1 MGVREESSKRR
12 KSIAGTSSR
21 SSLGNKGR
29 RRAYSIAPGSAL
41 SPLAKARRDLVPR
54 KSILKVPVAI
64 LHGDDPSFTP
74 SPDTSETRD
83 FTNDFNRRKSLGRR
97 VSFSSTAHIRYFKKQ
112 PRPSDAASSE
122 TGSMDGSPE
131 RAPPPPPPRP
141 TNDENAYPGST
152 SNRRRSSVGRPSMAP
167 SDMDVTG
174 VFDFAQQPQGNG
186 GSALDDSEDSY
197 VEDGDDG
204 DMDVTQ
210 SMPNNLARRKSSVA
224 FQDPADASDASNMS
238 VDPDQTGS
246 YMDEST
252 MQSDTEPL
260 ECEVP
265 LGQALNPPV
274 SNDAWDALEQAANEN
289 VSPGNDEDD
298 DLEDAIQRLRRAS
311 AFLPQTSGEISE
323 DSFAS
328 TEDSFNP
335 DGEET
340 MNISRALGRVSMGG
354 NTNLAR
360 MSMGGES
367 AMDESGVYGRVGVE
381 PELPAT
387 QSPPNSQPQQPA
399 SAPPQQQQQQT
410 QTLAASTTQTFNAST
425 TQPLAISSNKP
436 PVFRPPPL
444 NSITGT
450 PKPVFSAPGSSI
462 FSAPGSS
469 SVFSASTSST
479 SATTTSGTSAPSSIP
494 SSVFSTPKPKPM
506 GQGQPSS
513 AVRPSTI
520 PRPFTFT
527 PRAVSSPA
535 KGGAKAAASKEGQ
548 AQASKEA
555 PASMGGTHGHGS
567 AGTGSNAH
575 GHGPAHPIHGRPS
588 APVRPASPG
597 KGFSAAF
604 APPTVKPSPRKFGQQ
619 QQESAMVPE
628 KRARNENEAGKRPL
642 GEKGAS
648 QNAAQSG
655 AHVSPQGGSSKTSP
669 QALAN
674 STAGPAGPSTSPQ
687 PRPLSPSRVAPFESV
702 TANPVVRRR
711 TSMIRRPSI
720 AGRKS
725 VGGVPP
731 PPSASGKQAEPAST
745 TGNESQI
752 PSAAGTG
759 SPPRKKASIG
769 MGRASMGVAGS
780 ERMPSTHRR
789 TSLQPPV
796 PVLENGKGKG
806 KGRAVVQEPGHED
819 EHVGEDMEVDEDER
833 DKEEAGDGQVQPS
846 GGEAGVDTQ
855 RMQAWVDGVDQEN
868 PEEPEEVPQ
877 VSIQE
882 FFEITGIKFIDEMI
896 APRRSIAP
904 RQARPADSIPL
915 SEYLVALAVDLPQLD
930 LYGRVAD
937 DLARSNT
944 KYKENF
950 EEMEREAALDTPEL
964 FQEYMLAEPEDQEGF
979 RHYLTLIKANARMQA
994 KSAWYSWKS
1003 TWVEELT
1010 GIAQSELEAMEADTK
1025 TIAELNAQLETA
1037 LPELERQHA
1046 EVTAQLEKERT
1057 EIAEVEACN
1066 QDWLNELKGTIADQ
1080 STEIRS
1086 FETELAQV
1094 RSGKQHVQARIDEY
1108 EAEKQEHMAA
1118 IANANR
1124 MLDVRER
1131 RTHSEVRRLQAE
1143 LDALEDLHQFRM
1155 RTIRPD
1161 LFEYEFLEKYL
1172 VSLPCRAFQ
1181 PVNQGIN
1188 ITYLPGRP
1196 IVRDDFPKYTALVL
1210 QTAKRRIAEGPKR
1223 TIPKIVQ
1230 ELRDYFFSC
1239 KELRSQLGL
1248 ITVKYPVELSVLHD
1262 QGEALMA
1269 TAIVLFKPVKAK
1281 AFVSFIFADEV
1292 FATWPHSI
1300 KGVRVKVDVA
1310 YGQIDPELLSMA
1322 VTSRLAEATLQDNY
1336 ACLLDACIQAQ
1347 EQYPAADSTAMET

>member
-450 PKPVFSAPGSSI
+450 PKP
-462 FSAPGSS
+462 
-469 SVFSASTSST
+469 
-479 SATTTSGTSAPSSIP
+479 
-494 SSVFSTPKPKPM
+494 
-506 GQGQPSS
+506 
-513 AVRPSTI
+513 
-520 PRPFTFT
+520 
-527 PRAVSSPA
+527 
-535 KGGAKAAASKEGQ
+535 
-548 AQASKEA
+548 
-555 PASMGGTHGHGS
+555 
-567 AGTGSNAH
+567 
-575 GHGPAHPIHGRPS
+575 
-588 APVRPASPG
+588 
-597 KGFSAAF
+597 GFSAAF

-687 PRPLSPSRVAPFESV
+687 PRPLSPSR
-702 TANPVVRRR
+702 
-711 TSMIRRPSI
+711 
-720 AGRKS
+720 
-725 VGGVPP
+725 
-731 PPSASGKQAEPAST
+731 
-745 TGNESQI
+745 I

>member
-122 TGSMDGSPE
+122 TGSMDGSPD

-174 VFDFAQQPQGNG
+174 VFDFAQQSQGGG

-210 SMPNNLARRKSSVA
+210 SMPSNLARRKSSVA
-224 FQDPADASDASNMS
+224 FQEPADASDASNMS

-246 YMDEST
+246 YMEEST

-311 AFLPQTSGEISE
+311 AFLPQSGEISE

-367 AMDESGVYGRVGVE
+367 AMDESEVYGHVGVE
-381 PELPAT
+381 PELPPT

-399 SAPPQQQQQQT
+399 PVPAQQQQHQHQQPT
-410 QTLAASTTQTFNAST
+410 QTLAASTTQTSHAST
-425 TQPLAISSNKP
+425 TQPLAISSNKA

-450 PKPVFSAPGSSI
+450 PKP
-462 FSAPGSS
+462 
-469 SVFSASTSST
+469 
-479 SATTTSGTSAPSSIP
+479 
-494 SSVFSTPKPKPM
+494 
-506 GQGQPSS
+506 
-513 AVRPSTI
+513 
-520 PRPFTFT
+520 
-527 PRAVSSPA
+527 
-535 KGGAKAAASKEGQ
+535 
-548 AQASKEA
+548 
-555 PASMGGTHGHGS
+555 
-567 AGTGSNAH
+567 
-575 GHGPAHPIHGRPS
+575 
-588 APVRPASPG
+588 
-597 KGFSAAF
+597 GFSAAF
-604 APPTVKPSPRKFGQQ
+604 APPTAKPSPRKFGQQ
-619 QQESAMVPE
+619 QQQQQQQESATVPE
-628 KRARNENEAGKRPL
+628 KRARNENEAGKRPP
-642 GEKGAS
+642 GDKGPSQAAS
-648 QNAAQSG
+648 G
-655 AHVSPQGGSSKTSP
+655 MHLSPPQAGTSKTSP
-669 QALAN
+669 QGLAK

-687 PRPLSPSRVAPFESV
+687 PRPLSPSR
-702 TANPVVRRR
+702 
-711 TSMIRRPSI
+711 
-720 AGRKS
+720 G
-725 VGGVPP
+725 
-731 PPSASGKQAEPAST
+731 ST
-745 TGNESQI
+745 TGTQDVP
-752 PSAAGTG
+752 PSTG

-769 MGRASMGVAGS
+769 MGRASMGVAGP

-796 PVLENGKGKG
+796 PVLENGKGM
-806 KGRAVVQEPGHED
+806 GRAVLQEPERED
-819 EHVGEDMEVDEDER
+819 ERNGEDMEVDEDVR
-833 DKEEAGDGQVQPS
+833 GREEEGDGKGRPS
-846 GGEAGVDTQ
+846 GGETGVDTQ

-868 PEEPEEVPQ
+868 PEQPEEVPQ

-904 RQARPADSIPL
+904 RQARPADIIPL

-930 LYGRVAD
+930 LYGRVAE
-937 DLARSNT
+937 DLARSNA

-1046 EVTAQLEKERT
+1046 EVTAQLEKERA

-1066 QDWLNELKGTIADQ
+1066 QDWLNELKSTIADQ

-1161 LFEYEFLEKYL
+1161 FFEYEFLDKYL

-1181 PVNQGIN
+1181 PVNQGIS

-1210 QTAKRRIAEGPKR
+1210 QTAKRRIIEGPNR

-1347 EQYPAADSTAMET
+1347 EQYPAAESTAMET